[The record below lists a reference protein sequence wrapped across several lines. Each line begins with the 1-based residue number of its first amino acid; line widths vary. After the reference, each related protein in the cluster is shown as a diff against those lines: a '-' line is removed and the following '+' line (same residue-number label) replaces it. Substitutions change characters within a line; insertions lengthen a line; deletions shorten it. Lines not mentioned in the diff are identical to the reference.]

1 MPRRL
6 PSLRALL
13 AGAAALVPALL
24 GCATLPPGV
33 PRTDSFE
40 AKRLSGGWHVLASNF
55 PMWLTGEKT
64 DPVFIYGIK
73 SPPGEPAKLDDT
85 VAYNESGRR
94 ETIEGTDTQDPNM
107 PSHFTWRG
115 NGLLAA
121 FASDWAVVA
130 TAPDDRWM
138 ILYFTKTIATPEGV
152 DVIGRTPEI
161 SEEDRA
167 AVERLLAR
175 DPFLLERSRG
185 LVWLRDVGKSAH
197 APR

>member
-6 PSLRALL
+6 PFVRAVLS
-13 AGAAALVPALL
+13 GTAALALSLL

-33 PRTDSFE
+33 PRTDAFD
-40 AKRLSGGWHVLASNF
+40 ARRLSGGWHVLATNF
-55 PMWLTGEKT
+55 PMWLAGDKT
-64 DPVFIYGIK
+64 DPVFLYRLT
-73 SPPGEPAKLDDT
+73 SAPGETARLDDT

-121 FASDWAVVA
+121 FASDWVVVA
-130 TAPDDRWM
+130 AAPDDRWM

-152 DVIGRTPEI
+152 DVIGRTPDI

-167 AVERLLAR
+167 AVERMLSK
-175 DPFLLERSRG
+175 DPFLLEKSRG
-185 LVWLRDVGKSAH
+185 LVWLREAGKGTQT
-197 APR
+197 PR